1 MRFVYAHF
9 PINVSITD
17 RTVSAPLAHCFRVT
31 QAPLSLGDGAC
42 LNLLLPVHGLL
53 RPCVHGGCAPFS
65 VLTWFLLVWSYQV
78 EVRNF
83 LGEKRVRRVEL
94 APGVT
99 YVRTADVKDQ
109 IELSGN
115 DLTAVSI
122 TGASAMP

>member
-1 MRFVYAHF
+1 M
-9 PINVSITD
+9 
-17 RTVSAPLAHCFRVT
+17 
-31 QAPLSLGDGAC
+31 
-42 LNLLLPVHGLL
+42 
-53 RPCVHGGCAPFS
+53 
-65 VLTWFLLVWSYQV
+65 WSYQV

-122 TGASAMP
+122 TGASAIPRMSSLVKGGGDSRGA